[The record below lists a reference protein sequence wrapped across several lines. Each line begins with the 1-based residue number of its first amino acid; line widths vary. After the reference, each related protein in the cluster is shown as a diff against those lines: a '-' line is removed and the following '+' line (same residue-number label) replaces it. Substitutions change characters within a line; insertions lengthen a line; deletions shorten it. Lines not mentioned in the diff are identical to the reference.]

1 MTKAKTPSV
10 ESTAKNNAKK
20 TAKKAAPKKTAGV
33 KAFKPASV
41 SLAKP
46 SVVLPG
52 VTQNSP
58 IELHEEIRIRA
69 YEFFVERGAG
79 HGRDLE
85 DWHRAELEV
94 RSKYRT

>member
-1 MTKAKTPSV
+1 MTKEKTPSIA
-10 ESTAKNNAKK
+10 STMKK
-20 TAKKAAPKKTAGV
+20 TAAKKAAPKKAAGV
-33 KAFKPASV
+33 KALKIPSV
-41 SLAKP
+41 PVAKP

-58 IELHEEIRIRA
+58 VELHEEIRIRA
-69 YEFFVERGAG
+69 FDFFVERGAE